1 MRIDRLYLQHFRN
14 YTELTAD
21 FVPGVNLIVGDNAQG
36 KTNMMEAITYL
47 SRGRSFRTRKE
58 QELIQFDQEF
68 CELNCD
74 IFSYDR
80 KQNIRMLLFSGRRP
94 RQIFLG
100 GVKQKTAAQLQG
112 KLNTVL
118 FCPEDLLILKSGAS
132 ARRKLLDNAI
142 CQIRPTYERA
152 LTEYSRL
159 QDQKSRILKDRFEQ
173 PSLLEI
179 LPEYNARMA
188 QTGAIIISH
197 RAAFMKLLAE
207 YAGIYHSECS
217 GGKEDLELQ
226 YQTVSTV
233 TDPLAS
239 PQVIYQ
245 QLREHQQSHYRAELE
260 SMQCLS
266 GPHKDDFEA
275 LLKGKSIKSFGSQG
289 QTRTAAI
296 SLKLAE
302 REILKQDTGEEPI
315 LLLDDVLSELDP
327 LRQDF
332 VLNKIRT
339 GQVFITC
346 CEKEKLT
353 QLGQVI
359 TIENGSLV
367 EEHKE

>member
-14 YTELTAD
+14 YDALEAA

-36 KTNMMEAITYL
+36 KTNLIEAITYL

-58 QELIQFDQEF
+58 QELIQFEQPF
-68 CELNCD
+68 CELSCSL
-74 IFSYDR
+74 FSYDR
-80 KQNIRMLLFSGRRP
+80 EQTIRMLLFSGRRP

-100 GVKQKTAAQLQG
+100 GVKQKTAAALQG
-112 KLNTVL
+112 KLYTVL
-118 FCPEDLLILKSGAS
+118 FCPEDLLLLKSGAA
-132 ARRKLLDNAI
+132 ARRKLLDYAI
-142 CQIRPTYERA
+142 CQIRPVYETA
-152 LTEYSRL
+152 LTEYHRL
-159 QDQKSRILKDRFEQ
+159 QEQKSRILKDRFEQ
-173 PSLLEI
+173 PSLLDI
-179 LPEYNARMA
+179 LPEYNERMA

-197 RAAFMKLLAE
+197 RAAFVKLLGE
-207 YAGIYHSECS
+207 YAGEFHHACS
-217 GGKEDLELQ
+217 GGRENLELL

-233 TDPLAS
+233 SDPLAS
-239 PQVIYQ
+239 PQLICQ

-266 GPHKDDFEA
+266 GPHKDDFES
-275 LLKGKSIKSFGSQG
+275 LLGGKSIKSFGSQG

-327 LRQDF
+327 MRQDF
-332 VLNKIRT
+332 VLNRICT

-346 CEKEKLT
+346 CEKEQLT

-359 TIENGSLV
+359 TIEHGKMV
-367 EEHKE
+367 

>member
-1 MRIDRLYLQHFRN
+1 MRIERLYLQHFRN
-14 YTELTAD
+14 YTELSAE

-74 IFSYDR
+74 VYSYDR
-80 KQNIRMLLFSGRRP
+80 KQNIRMLLFAGRRP
-94 RQIFLG
+94 RQIYLG

-142 CQIRPTYERA
+142 CQIRPNYERA
-152 LTEYSRL
+152 LSEYGRL

-179 LPEYNARMA
+179 LPEYNERMA

-197 RAAFMKLLAE
+197 RAAFIQLLAK
-207 YAGIYHSECS
+207 YGGMYHGECS
-217 GGKEDLELQ
+217 GGAENLELC

-245 QLREHQQSHYRAELE
+245 QLREHQESHYRAELE

-275 LLKGKSIKSFGSQG
+275 LLKGRSIKSYGSQG

-302 REILKQDTGEEPI
+302 REILKQDTGEEPV

-359 TIENGSLV
+359 TIENGTLA
-367 EEHKE
+367 EEQ